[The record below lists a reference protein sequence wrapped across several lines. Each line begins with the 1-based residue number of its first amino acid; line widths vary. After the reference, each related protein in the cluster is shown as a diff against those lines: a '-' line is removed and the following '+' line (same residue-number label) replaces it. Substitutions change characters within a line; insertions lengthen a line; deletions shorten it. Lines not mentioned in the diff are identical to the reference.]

1 MFKEIGLYLFAIHVQ
16 AEKIFVKVFPY
27 ITVIVVILCVLG
39 AAGAIQF
46 DESGS
51 SISRH
56 LFAVAF
62 VFTAAGLRWL
72 VLKRDEERRDRHDE
86 RILRWRDKSE

>member
-1 MFKEIGLYLFAIHVQ
+1 MFKEIGFYLFAFQVKV
-16 AEKIFVKVFPY
+16 EGIFVKVFPY
-27 ITVIVVILCVLG
+27 LTAIAVILCVLG

-51 SISRH
+51 SISRQ

-62 VFTAAGLRWL
+62 VFTVAGLRWL

-86 RILRWRDKSE
+86 RILRWRGRSE